1 MRTRFLIVIS
11 VVVLATGACGASRN
25 GSDRSRTIRP
35 ETLLL
40 ATGEG
45 PLSLRAPS
53 GAVVFERAGGVPSPD
68 GSLVFSTSQVG
79 GATRLDAADARTGG
93 IFESSRV
100 PGHLAVRAVSESGDE
115 VALMAPLPLGW
126 DPWTP
131 RPRSGTTIVV
141 ADPSG
146 TLEPKTFHL
155 SGNFEPEAFSTD
167 DGRLFMIQYLP
178 PEAPSVYRVTVL
190 DLAHGSVDPVF
201 GPYKGPTER
210 MPGTRLEQVRAPD
223 GSQLYT
229 LYTSE
234 RPGYAPH
241 GAPVARNAVVSFVHV
256 LSLTDGWAHCVG
268 LPKPFWHRPA
278 SAEALA
284 TSPDGSKL
292 YVVDTGIGMATVLDT
307 SSLEILDTASIG
319 ARLPD
324 TGRTTAVVSSDGSA
338 LLVGAGSS
346 LLAIDTSTL
355 RVDRRIEVSGGVSG
369 LGLSGDGTQLYVA
382 EGDGLEV
389 LDPPTWSRLGVVP
402 LTSPAPILQVS
413 ALGS

>member
-25 GSDRSRTIRP
+25 GSDRSRSIRP

-79 GATRLDAADARTGG
+79 RATRLDAADARTGG

-131 RPRSGTTIVV
+131 RPRSRTTIVV

-307 SSLEILDTASIG
+307 SSSRSWTPRRSELGCPTRVERPPWSRAMDPRCWWVPGPPCSRSTRPRCAWIG
-319 ARLPD
+319 ASKSPAASPASASRA
-324 TGRTTAVVSSDGSA
+324 TGPSCTWRRATGSRSSIRRRGPGSA
-338 LLVGAGSS
+338 SCLS
-346 LLAIDTSTL
+346 
-355 RVDRRIEVSGGVSG
+355 RVRHRSCK
-369 LGLSGDGTQLYVA
+369 
-382 EGDGLEV
+382 
-389 LDPPTWSRLGVVP
+389 
-402 LTSPAPILQVS
+402 
-413 ALGS
+413 